1 VYRARRALSRL
12 RIAARGRWADLN
24 ATTNAVLRIP
34 VERLDID
41 NPGQQDHEN
50 SVLYEWL
57 YRAKHAVLRAN
68 LWTLSVVPDARRTS
82 AADHYPGPE
91 TVELRGIELNGEQ
104 GGRFSAWLNACRRFF
119 GPGPRYTVRMD
130 GGVRAAGRLLG
141 HVGREATSFR
151 PEDRVRV
158 IVRSLDFGEDV
169 DAEDWARVVAPLAL
183 NLLAFLPAALLEVDL
198 RQIQG
203 ESDAAVLLDAAS
215 PGATSALR
223 AAVDAEGARR
233 GSGPDPTTASRVL
246 RRWED
251 GAITVRAGLRTYV
264 DEYR

>member
-1 VYRARRALSRL
+1 M
-12 RIAARGRWADLN
+12 
-24 ATTNAVLRIP
+24 
-34 VERLDID
+34 
-41 NPGQQDHEN
+41 
-50 SVLYEWL
+50 
-57 YRAKHAVLRAN
+57 
-68 LWTLSVVPDARRTS
+68 
-82 AADHYPGPE
+82 
-91 TVELRGIELNGEQ
+91 
-104 GGRFSAWLNACRRFF
+104 RRFF
-119 GPGPRYTVRMD
+119 FVEPTKPALAERRKP
-130 GGVRAAGRLLG
+130 GRLLG

-151 PEDRVRV
+151 PEDRVQV
-158 IVRSLDFGEDV
+158 IVRSLNFGEDV

-233 GSGPDPTTASRVL
+233 GSGSEPTTASRVL
-246 RRWED
+246 QRWEE
-251 GAITVRAGLRTYV
+251 GGITVRAGLRTYV